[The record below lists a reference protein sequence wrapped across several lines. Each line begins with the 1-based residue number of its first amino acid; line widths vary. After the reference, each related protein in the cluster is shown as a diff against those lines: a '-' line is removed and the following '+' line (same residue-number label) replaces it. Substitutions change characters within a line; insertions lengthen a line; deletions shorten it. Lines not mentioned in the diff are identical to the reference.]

1 MDRKSE
7 LAGNLERVEEEI
19 SAALKLAGRSRS
31 EVTLIVVT
39 KNFPASD
46 IELLYQL
53 GVRDFGENRDQ
64 EADRKS
70 TRLNSSHT

>member
-19 SAALKLAGRSRS
+19 AAALKLAGRSRS

-53 GVRDFGENRDQ
+53 
-64 EADRKS
+64 
-70 TRLNSSHT
+70 